1 MFGMRP
7 PELVGVFQQT
17 KSYICLCYVEQGKMI
32 SDADHAI
39 MLNTNI
45 KKCHWV
51 TLLSKHVYI
60 RINAINKVV
69 RLVDSNLTYLDS
81 PGNMNGSRTLIYCQS
96 NQAIKTL
103 IHICK
108 ADDADLNKDDLQFK
122 HEYSKDFFY
131 DDGLSMP
138 PVPVPINIH
147 PKNAQIFFIH
157 FLLLHGKYITEI
169 DVYCRVKCS
178 RVLN

>member
-1 MFGMRP
+1 MFGIHP

-17 KSYICLCYVEQGKMI
+17 KSYIRLCYVKQGKII

-39 MLNTNI
+39 LLNTNI
-45 KKCHWV
+45 CKCHWV
-51 TLLSKHVYI
+51 TLLPKCIYI
-60 RINAINKVV
+60 RINAINKVLQ
-69 RLVDSNLTYLDS
+69 LVDSNLAYLYS
-81 PGNMNGSRTLIYCQS
+81 PGNMNGSRTSFYCQS

-103 IHICK
+103 ICIYK

-138 PVPVPINIH
+138 PVPVPINFH
-147 PKNAQIFFIH
+147 PKNAQIFFIY
-157 FLLLHGKYITEI
+157 FLLLHGKYITG
-169 DVYCRVKCS
+169 RVKCS
-178 RVLN
+178 RVLS